1 MRVIVAGGRTFPY
14 IGFVFQKLDEFHAQS
29 PITTV
34 IHGGA
39 RGVDTIAGEW
49 CKSRLGV
56 DPVVYPAKWNTH
68 KSAKWNTH
76 KLAAGP
82 IRNQQMIDEGTPDV
96 VILFPGNKGTRD
108 MERKAKAS
116 GIPVIRYTMTTNI
129 ESMI

>member
-39 RGVDTIAGEW
+39 KGVDTIAGEW

-56 DPVVYPAKWNTH
+56 DPVVYP
-68 KSAKWNTH
+68 AKWNTH

-96 VILFPGNKGTRD
+96 VILFPGNNGTRD
-108 MERKAKAS
+108 MERRAKSA
-116 GIPVIRYTMTTNI
+116 GIPTVRYEKTASI
-129 ESMI
+129 ESLF